1 MIHEI
6 LFEVICCLILNMQRF
21 ALFDPSFYSA
31 AELRTSVT
39 VIKDAFVAMLY
50 VGRLLGYSDI

>member
-1 MIHEI
+1 
-6 LFEVICCLILNMQRF
+6 MQRF